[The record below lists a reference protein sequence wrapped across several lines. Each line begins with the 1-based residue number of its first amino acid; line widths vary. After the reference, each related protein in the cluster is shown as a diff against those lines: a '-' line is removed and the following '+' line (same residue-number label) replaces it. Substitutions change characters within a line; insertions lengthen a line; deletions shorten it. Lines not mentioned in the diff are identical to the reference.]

1 MNDRSEQMRHYGMRA
16 EQFSALMA
24 FRVGRV
30 LLVASRY
37 DAFLLQEEGQLAE
50 LLAREY
56 RNLEINIR
64 HVPRFH
70 AAESGAEALERV
82 ARAAADLGTPRP
94 FDLVVTT
101 TRLPDMPLATF
112 GERLKAA
119 HPDVPLGVLA
129 PHAWE
134 MPRLAGLRE
143 AGAADWIF
151 LWQGDAKTL
160 VAMIEQEEDRRNA
173 ESDVLGVG
181 VRVIIVVEDD
191 VRFLSFFLP
200 HLYAEITTQTSRLM
214 AEGLNLSHRLL
225 RMRARPKILLAHS
238 FEEAWALWKKYG
250 ENVLALIADAGFP
263 HGGEYDARA
272 GIELAR
278 RVHQEERDL
287 PVLMQSAEAELEG
300 AARDVG
306 AVFVHKSADVIEG
319 LRQFLLEVCGFG
331 DFVFRKPDRTELER
345 AATLRELMT
354 AIVRTPESSIE
365 YHASRNHFSR
375 WFAARTEFALADMVR
390 PVRVSQFATLSALR
404 QYLADTVAGYLREI
418 QRSIVA
424 DFDAPR
430 FDEYVAFARIGE
442 GALGGKGRGLAFVQ
456 RLLSQDTEGFEGAEV
471 VIPQT
476 VVVATDV
483 FERYIEENGL
493 RAILPR
499 LAGMTDAGVLD
510 AFRQGRFEPAI
521 RAHLAAYLQ
530 AVRDPIAVRSSS
542 ILEDSPYQPFAG
554 VYTTIMLPNNHP
566 SLDVRLAQ
574 LLEAIKVV
582 YASTYM
588 HAAREYLSTTPHR
601 IEEERMGVL
610 LQRLVGSRHGD
621 RFYPL
626 VSGVA
631 SSYNFYPFRDMT
643 PNDGVALVALGLG
656 KTVVEGFEALRFC
669 PAHPQVLP
677 QFSSVKDVLKHAQR
691 RFWALDMTSMDL
703 IPGLESD
710 ANLVSVDVAEAFSRP
725 GVGLVA
731 STYVRANDVLADG
744 LGRDGVPL
752 ITFARML
759 KGRGLPLPQVL
770 QRVLSMTQAGMGMPL
785 EIEFAA
791 DPGTE
796 GIPPVF
802 HVLQVRPMVVDA
814 GLAAPDLESLPEEH
828 LLVSS
833 SEALGNGR
841 SEPVFDLIVVYH
853 DLERG
858 RTPDAAVAL
867 ERLNGELRGEDRPYL
882 LIGPGR
888 WGSRDPWLG
897 IPVIWG
903 QISGASAIVEVDFD
917 DLEVEPSQGSHFFHN
932 LTSFGI
938 PFLPVHRRQLGGR
951 VRWDWLREHP
961 ARVEL
966 LDGKI
971 RHLRLERPV
980 RVLLNGPSRRGVVVL
995 DEDQGR

>member
-1 MNDRSEQMRHYGMRA
+1 MNEGSGQLRHYGMRA

-24 FRVGRV
+24 FRVSRV

-56 RNLEINIR
+56 RNLEINLR

-70 AAESGAEALERV
+70 AAESGEEALERV
-82 ARAAADLGTPRP
+82 GRAAAELGTPRP

-112 GERLKAA
+112 GKRLKEA
-119 HPDVPLGVLA
+119 HPDLPLGVLA

-143 AGAADWIF
+143 SGAADWIY

-173 ESDVLGVG
+173 QTDVLGVG

-191 VRFLSFFLP
+191 VRFLSYFLP
-200 HLYAEITTQTSRLM
+200 HLYAEITAQTSRLM

-225 RMRARPKILLAHS
+225 RLRARPKILLAHS
-238 FEEAWALWKKYG
+238 FEEAWKLWKHYG
-250 ENVLALIADAGFP
+250 DKVLALIADAGFP
-263 HGGEYDARA
+263 RAGKYDAQA

-278 RVHQEERDL
+278 RVHQEEGDL
-287 PVLMQSAEAELEG
+287 PVLLQSAEAELKT
-300 AARDVG
+300 AAHAVG
-306 AVFVHKSADVIEG
+306 TTFVHKSADVVEE
-319 LRQFLLEVCGFG
+319 LRRFLLDACGFG
-331 DFVFRKPDRTELER
+331 DFVFRRPDRSELER
-345 AATLRELMT
+345 AATLRELV
-354 AIVRTPESSIE
+354 AALERVPESSIE

-390 PVRVSQFATLSALR
+390 PVRVSQFATLGALR
-404 QYLADTVAGYLREI
+404 QYLVATVAGYLREI
-418 QRSIVA
+418 QRTIVA
-424 DFDAPR
+424 DFDAER
-430 FDEYVAFARIGE
+430 FDEFVAFARIGE

-456 RLLSQDTEGFEGAEV
+456 RLLSQDTVGFGGVEV

-476 VVVATDV
+476 LVVATDV
-483 FERYIEENGL
+483 FERYLEENHL
-493 RAILPR
+493 RALVPR
-499 LAGMTDAGVLD
+499 LANLDDAAVLD
-510 AFRQGRFEPAI
+510 AFRQGRFEPAV
-521 RAHLAAYLQ
+521 RAHLAAYLRV
-530 AVRDPIAVRSSS
+530 VREPIAVRSSS

-588 HAAREYLSTTPHR
+588 RAARGYLATTPHR
-601 IEEERMGVL
+601 IEEERMAVL

-677 QFSSVKDVLKHAQR
+677 QFSSVKDVLRHAQR

-703 IPGLESD
+703 IPGLDAD
-710 ANLVSVDVAEAFSRP
+710 ANLVSADVGEALTRP
-725 GVGLVA
+725 EASLVA
-731 STYVRANDVLADG
+731 STWVRANDVLVDG
-744 LGRDGVPL
+744 LARDGVPL
-752 ITFARML
+752 VTFARLL
-759 KGRGLPLPQVL
+759 KGREFSLPQVL
-770 QRVLSMTQAGMGMPL
+770 EKVLSMTQAGMGMPV

-791 DPGTE
+791 HPGAAP
-796 GIPPVF
+796 GPPVF
-802 HVLQVRPMVVDA
+802 HVLQVRPMVVEP
-814 GLAAPDLESLPEEH
+814 GLADPDLESLPDGQ
-828 LLVSS
+828 LLVTS

-841 SEPVFDLIVVYH
+841 SSLLYDVVVVHH

-858 RTPDAAVAL
+858 RTPAAATAL
-867 ERLNGELRGEDRPYL
+867 ERLNSELRREARPYL

-938 PFLPVHRRQLGGR
+938 PFLPVHRRQQGGC
-951 VRWDWLREHP
+951 VRWEWLQGHP
-961 ARVEL
+961 AQSEL

-995 DEDQGR
+995 EAD